1 MSLLWI
7 WVKACR
13 PKTLIASVAPIMV
26 GAENFLVK
34 SDLNKLSILIIL
46 GCFLFLGLVQI
57 ATNLAN
63 DYFDSKSGADLYRKN
78 APDRY
83 VSSGILDGKVVLTV
97 VVILLILSFLIG
109 TLTLFLAKASLW
121 FVPLGLICIAL
132 SVLYT
137 GGPYPLAYNG
147 LGDIFVVLF
156 FGFVAVEGTSYFLST
171 ANSVKYGA
179 NIAPAL
185 AVGSIINNLLVVNN
199 YRDYEN
205 DIKCGK
211 NTTIVKF
218 GKNFGI
224 CIFLLGFILP
234 TCIAFIYGKYL
245 VFIIVLTSLI
255 SFYFLLK
262 SSQSGCANHALSFSA
277 LSVVLFSAGWI
288 F

>member
-1 MSLLWI
+1 MFMLSV

-13 PKTLIASVAPIMV
+13 PKTLIASVTPIVV
-26 GAENFLVK
+26 GAENFLVR
-34 SDLNKLSILIIL
+34 SDLNNLSILILL

-83 VSSGILDGKVVLTV
+83 VSSGILDGKVVMTV

-185 AVGSIINNLLVVNN
+185 AVGLIINNLLVVNN

-205 DIKCGK
+205 DINSGK

-224 CIFLLGFILP
+224 WIFFLGFILP

-245 VFIIVLTSLI
+245 VSIIVITSLI

-262 SSQSGCANHALSFSA
+262 SSHLGYANRALSFSA